1 MESAY
6 LDCQDSDGFGH
17 ERGGG
22 PGPFPDAQAFCPRHL
37 VVERLSKKHPVRHW
51 STFSTILT
59 TTPRLSVQARLF
71 RMPPRGGPRNKAKP
85 QVDVELLTNTLETYV
100 KEVGL
105 SAAFDLGPY
114 TAGHDKTQAASA
126 KVQARC
132 GQQYAALQVPGLEG
146 QLG

>member
-1 MESAY
+1 
-6 LDCQDSDGFGH
+6 
-17 ERGGG
+17 
-22 PGPFPDAQAFCPRHL
+22 
-37 VVERLSKKHPVRHW
+37 
-51 STFSTILT
+51 
-59 TTPRLSVQARLF
+59 
-71 RMPPRGGPRNKAKP
+71 MPPRGGPRKAKP